1 MKKVWKIL
9 DESIYESYNEN
20 NDIQNILNYYGGKL
34 KSDTRNLLGY
44 CLTAIDEYDE
54 NNQIVFGGKRTWKFD
69 VKININSKYL
79 SFFEISYVNYIGYPC
94 VFQNKLKADDP
105 IICEN
110 SNELKRVLEK
120 VIESENTIVTISK
133 IMYKHYSKEII
144 NKINNNLK

>member
-79 SFFEISYVNYIGYPC
+79 SILDIKEQVCLYCHDNKYRKDCP
-94 VFQNKLKADDP
+94 VFY
-105 IICEN
+105 
-110 SNELKRVLEK
+110 R
-120 VIESENTIVTISK
+120 
-133 IMYKHYSKEII
+133 
-144 NKINNNLK
+144 